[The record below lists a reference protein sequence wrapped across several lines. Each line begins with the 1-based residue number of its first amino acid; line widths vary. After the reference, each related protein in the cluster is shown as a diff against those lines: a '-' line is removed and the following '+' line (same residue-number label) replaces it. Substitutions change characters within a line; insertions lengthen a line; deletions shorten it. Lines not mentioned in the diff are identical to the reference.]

1 MGLYKFTTQGT
12 EFDLFQGINDII
24 SLCLKHQLF
33 IIFPVLSRGQLTA
46 KPQWV
51 KNKPMVFN

>member
-33 IIFPVLSRGQLTA
+33 IIFPVLSGDSSLQ
-46 KPQWV
+46 
-51 KNKPMVFN
+51 NHSE